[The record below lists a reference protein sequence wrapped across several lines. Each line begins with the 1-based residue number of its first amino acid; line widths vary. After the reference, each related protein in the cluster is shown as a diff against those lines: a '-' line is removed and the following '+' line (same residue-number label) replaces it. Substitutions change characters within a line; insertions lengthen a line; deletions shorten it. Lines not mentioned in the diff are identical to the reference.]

1 VESRHSE
8 IIKLADELYAN
19 RKKEQRVRDSV
30 AILMSGVAMDYE
42 IEWRL
47 GRAFFFL
54 GQESTDKVSSLNE
67 HIDGITF
74 SERAVSAEPNRVE
87 GHFWLGVNLA
97 LRASKERWAVALVHA
112 LRAQREL
119 KTAIRIDSSYH
130 AAGPIRVLG
139 RLRHKLPV
147 WLGGGVARARACYE
161 SAINVAPQNTVTRI
175 YFAELLIDL
184 GEQELARRHLEFVLH
199 VSEDP
204 EWLFEIDR
212 DKQLARELLAK
223 V

>member
-1 VESRHSE
+1 MESRHSE
-8 IIKLADELYAN
+8 IIRLADELYAN

-74 SERAVSAEPNRVE
+74 CERAVSAEPNRVE

-97 LRASKERWAVALVHA
+97 LRASKERWALP
-112 LRAQREL
+112 
-119 KTAIRIDSSYH
+119 SSM
-130 AAGPIRVLG
+130 PCV
-139 RLRHKLPV
+139 P
-147 WLGGGVARARACYE
+147 
-161 SAINVAPQNTVTRI
+161 NVN
-175 YFAELLIDL
+175 
-184 GEQELARRHLEFVLH
+184 
-199 VSEDP
+199 
-204 EWLFEIDR
+204 
-212 DKQLARELLAK
+212 
-223 V
+223 

>member
-1 VESRHSE
+1 
-8 IIKLADELYAN
+8 
-19 RKKEQRVRDSV
+19 
-30 AILMSGVAMDYE
+30 MG
-42 IEWRL
+42 
-47 GRAFFFL
+47 
-54 GQESTDKVSSLNE
+54 
-67 HIDGITF
+67 
-74 SERAVSAEPNRVE
+74 
-87 GHFWLGVNLA
+87 
-97 LRASKERWAVALVHA
+97 VALVHA

>member
-1 VESRHSE
+1 MESRHSE
-8 IIKLADELYAN
+8 IIRLADELYAN
-19 RKKEQRVRDSV
+19 RTKDQSVRDSV

-54 GQESTDKVSSLNE
+54 GQESTDKVSSL
-67 HIDGITF
+67 HKHLDGIAF
-74 SERAVSAEPNRVE
+74 CERAVIAEPNRVE

-97 LRASKERWAVALVHA
+97 LRARRESWAVALVHA

-119 KTAIRIDSSYH
+119 KTAIRIDHSYH
-130 AAGPIRVLG
+130 AAGPFRVLG
-139 RLRHKLPV
+139 RLQHKLPI

-161 SAINVAPQNTVTRI
+161 SAINVAQQNTVTRI
-175 YFAELLIDL
+175 YFAELLIEL
-184 GEQELARRHLEFVLH
+184 REYELARKHLKFVLD

-204 EWLFEIDR
+204 VWLFEIER
-212 DKQLARELLAK
+212 DKQRAKELLAK
-223 V
+223 I